1 MVHSAQFGPKGA
13 LIMALL
19 SIFDNQTSV
28 FKVTTLNLLNNLR
41 KRKLELLEVMTQLAL
56 SLDG

>member
-1 MVHSAQFGPKGA
+1 
-13 LIMALL
+13 MALL